1 MFLAGLVLALIGAAL
16 AEVGAPWNLSG
27 LVGVFG
33 LVLFAVYSVAWRR
46 ASMAGRALRRGPFQR
61 VRAVG
66 WCRPGDGCNYAVF
79 ANDDDPSPDLV
90 VRLPLR
96 RDVESEVEGWF
107 AGETNPVLYG
117 GVALFGADGLLATG
131 RVLPNRRAVKVWAR
145 RSIEPGSW
153 VQRPPTDWYPPGG
166 E

>member
-1 MFLAGLVLALIGAAL
+1 
-16 AEVGAPWNLSG
+16 
-27 LVGVFG
+27 
-33 LVLFAVYSVAWRR
+33 
-46 ASMAGRALRRGPFQR
+46 MAGRALRRGPFQR

-107 AGETNPVLYG
+107 ADETNPVLYG
-117 GVALFGADGLLATG
+117 GVALFGADGLLGVRSQSGFEPLNDGCVGRNRSGIAG
-131 RVLPNRRAVKVWAR
+131 VSLQGRPFLMFRPWVLDRVLSSSTA
-145 RSIEPGSW
+145 SS
-153 VQRPPTDWYPPGG
+153 G
-166 E
+166 ERTQSSHGA